1 MNQDSERYSIVFV
14 ARLAVLA
21 AVLLSLAAGASAQHT
36 GRGSLPGVQV
46 DPISFK
52 GPDPTET
59 YKEIYIDQKLDAQVP
74 LDLEF
79 NDENGNRVKLRDLV
93 QDKPVVLSLVY
104 FACPMLC
111 TRVLDGMVQVFD
123 ASDLG
128 LKLGDDYTVITVSI
142 DPRETAELAKEKKA
156 NYLKQYGGEGGEE
169 GWHFLTGGEPE
180 IEDLAEVVGFRYY
193 YDQQTNQY
201 AHAAGIMILTP
212 DGKVSSYMLGL
223 EYLPRNLR
231 LALVAAGEGRTGSL
245 ADKLVLLCYAYDP
258 AKGAYGFYIFYALR
272 LMGVLVLAGIGSF
285 WAWHFVS
292 TRRRLRREA
301 RAAAINISNEQTTT

>member
-1 MNQDSERYSIVFV
+1 MIHKTHTSERRG
-14 ARLAVLA
+14 ATRLLIALLLGGACFA
-21 AVLLSLAAGASAQHT
+21 AHAQHT

-52 GPDPTET
+52 APDPADT
-59 YKEIYIDQKLDAQVP
+59 YKDIYIDQKLDAQVS

-93 QDKPVVLSLVY
+93 RDKPVILSLVY
-104 FACPMLC
+104 FKCPMLC

-123 ASDLG
+123 ASSLG
-128 LKLGDDYTVITVSI
+128 LKLGEDYDAITVSI
-142 DPRETAELAKEKKA
+142 DPRETPALAAEKKT
-156 NYLKQYGGEGGEE
+156 NYLKQYSGAKGAE
-169 GWHFLTGGEPE
+169 GWRFLTGGEPE
-180 IEDLAEVVGFRYY
+180 IEELAEEVGFRYY
-193 YDQQTNQY
+193 YDQKTEQY

-212 DGKVSSYMLGL
+212 GGRVSSYMLGL

-258 AKGAYGFYIFYALR
+258 SKGAYGFYIFYALR
-272 LMGVLVLAGIGSF
+272 LMGVLVLAGILGFWLLHYLGS
-285 WAWHFVS
+285 
-292 TRRRLRREA
+292 R
-301 RAAAINISNEQTTT
+301 RAARLANRNAASNIGTELTSS